1 MTKRI
6 LLLSLL
12 VGAFFGL
19 KAQKLADNKY
29 INWRYEKAGN
39 WSADFVKAYNAWE
52 KGKPLYDSEDDH
64 FFISRVKSKIRF
76 RNVDT
81 QTNAA
86 ITEENDKRILPWVP
100 MNNDETNALPDGVFD
115 SEVFSM
121 WPYIHHFG
129 NWTAPFV
136 RMPGN
141 FADVA
146 HKNGVG
152 VSVLAG
158 IPWNNLT
165 TEWQNVLN
173 AMINGGTDKMADFLS
188 YYGID
193 GLGYNS
199 EFSTDVTWM
208 NKIIN
213 YHKDLYAKTRG
224 TGRMP
229 LYEMIWY
236 DGTNDN
242 GDISFDRGLAAHNDD
257 IFGKG
262 SAPVT
267 TSLFFNYNWNSTFYI
282 NNTLAYAKRIGRNSL
297 DIYAGLNMQGGEPR
311 NGVIW
316 PLLKQYNYSI
326 GLWGAHSKNMWWES
340 RGEQGANPN
349 VTQRVYQLRLERYF
363 NGGNRNPINRP
374 EISDRAMNYN
384 AYNYNFMG
392 LAEFTSAK
400 SSLSWDLGEE
410 PFISYFNLGNGKFF
424 NLNGKRVSNKEWYN
438 IGIQDYLPT
447 WRWWFADKFLGRDA
461 ANAAVGGLDAEFIW
475 DDAWFGGSLMRVW
488 GTHAN
493 EYLHLFKTKYEIKSG
508 DVITVRYKVRNG
520 SSDISLALATEDNV
534 ATPIKAKI
542 AEATSHKLGQWIEKS
557 FVVGETL
564 NGLAGKTLAMIALHF
579 ENAKDLN
586 VYLGEVSIV
595 RGSYSTPEQPIN
607 IKTKVL
613 NSNYSGVDGKIIF
626 DMPNSK
632 PAGEVCYNLDVKT
645 SMFKLYAQQKDSDP
659 VFMGATTSWAGM
671 YYSIP
676 FDYDKNS
683 EIRYGVSAVSLD
695 MKSESK
701 ISWGEYQQLGKYNIS
716 DDIKS
721 SKTTIKP
728 NESFTISFVDDKHE
742 KATFE
747 LFDSEGNSVRK
758 VEDVLSVEFADGL
771 PKIGVYDL
779 KVTGAVGKPNGTRP
793 VETRTFGAYVQ
804 ITAEALGAQP
814 EIYTL
819 TANDQTDD
827 VNVEANEVVVMK
839 YTGRD
844 ADGTSSRG
852 LDLKEQGF
860 GFKAADLGLT
870 SNKSFTLAFWLKV
883 NAFHGGTQL
892 LNIRDKM
899 EGWPKT
905 DWGWLWNFLDK
916 DGKFGSTT
924 FRGTDA
930 TRNKEFRY
938 DFSNV
943 TIKAGPWTH
952 LAYVFDF
959 NDAGQAK
966 LHLYVNGV
974 KQAPKGWTR
983 TVDGNVVVSGTGEP
997 DYQSDIYSMRGQNI
1011 VAIGGSHFDNGGLDG
1026 TVDNF
1031 QYWEKAL
1038 TADEVKVA
1046 MGDFTTN
1053 PQGLKAMWTFENEPK
1068 SNDYRFEATQG
1079 SATPSTALAG
1089 MHNYQKADGEGQGTL
1104 QWIEAQ
1110 YMPGCPFV
1118 AGTSYK
1124 VVTLPHWDIDLA
1136 EYTAQSGDGKQGSAS
1151 IKFANS
1157 GQYTA
1162 TLTLE
1167 NGWGKDTK
1175 TFSYIIV
1182 GGTSV
1187 DELGADTQV
1196 NLFPNPF
1203 VEQVNV
1209 KFANAGKYTVVVFDA
1224 NGRLVSQQLIDA
1236 QANEFAS
1243 IKVNGS
1249 KGLYM
1254 VNIKQG
1260 EKTLSTVKVIK
1271 K

>member
-6 LLLSLL
+6 LLLCLI
-12 VGAFFGL
+12 VGAISTL
-19 KAQKLADNKY
+19 SAQRLQDKGY
-29 INWRYEKAGN
+29 IDWRYKAEGQ
-39 WSADFVKAYNAWE
+39 WSPDFVKAYNSWE
-52 KGKPLYDSEDDH
+52 KGKAFYDSEDDN
-64 FFISRVKSKIRF
+64 FFISRVKPKLRF
-76 RNVDT
+76 RNADT
-81 QTNAA
+81 QANAS
-86 ITEENDKRILPWVP
+86 ITEETDKRILPWVP
-100 MNNDETNALPDGVFD
+100 INSTPNNALPDGVFD

-121 WPYIHHFG
+121 WPYIHHYG

-158 IPWNNLT
+158 IPWSSFPQ
-165 TEWQNVLN
+165 EWQDVLN
-173 AMINGGTDKMADFLS
+173 SMINGGPDKMADFLS

-199 EFSTDVTWM
+199 EFNATTDWM
-208 NKIIN
+208 NRIIE
-213 YHKDLYAKTRG
+213 YHKGLYAKTRG
-224 TGRMP
+224 TGKMP

-242 GDISFDRGLAAHNDD
+242 GNITFDRGLGLHNDG
-257 IFGKG
+257 IFGTG
-262 SAPVT
+262 AEPVT
-267 TSLFFNYNWNSTFYI
+267 TSMFFNYNWNSTFYI
-282 NNTLAYAKRIGRNSL
+282 NNSIAKAKQMGRNPL
-297 DIYAGLNMQGGEPR
+297 DIYAGLNMQGAEPR
-311 NGVIW
+311 SGVIW
-316 PLLKQYNYSI
+316 PLLKQHNYSI
-326 GLWGAHSKNMWWES
+326 GLWGAHSENMWWES
-340 RGEQGANPN
+340 RGEQGANAN

-374 EISDRAMNYN
+374 AISDRLMNYN

-392 LAEFTSAK
+392 MAEFTSAK
-400 SSLSWDLGEE
+400 SSLSWDLTEE

-424 NLNGKRVSNKEWYN
+424 NLNGKRTTDKEWYN

-447 WRWWFADKFLGRDA
+447 WRWWFADKYLGRDA
-461 ANAAVGGLDAEFIW
+461 ANAPANGLDAEFIW

-493 EYLHLFKTKYEIKSG
+493 EYLHLFKTKFAIKSG
-508 DVITVRYKVRNG
+508 DVVTVRYKVRSG
-520 SSDISLALATEDNV
+520 SGDISLALSTEDNV
-534 ATPIKAKI
+534 ATPIEAKI
-542 AEATSHKLGQWIEKS
+542 AEATSHKLGQWVEKS
-557 FVVGETL
+557 FVVGESL
-564 NGLAGKTLAMIALHF
+564 NALAGKTLAMIALHF
-579 ENAKDLN
+579 ENAQDLN

-595 RGSYSTPEQPIN
+595 RGSFTTPAQPIN
-607 IKTKVL
+607 IKTTVL
-613 NSNYSGVDGKIIF
+613 NSNYQGVDGKIIF
-626 DMPNSK
+626 DMPNNK

-671 YYSIP
+671 FYSVP
-676 FDYDKNS
+676 FDYNLNS

-695 MKSESK
+695 MKSESA
-701 ISWGEYQQLGKYNIS
+701 ISWGEYQTLGKYNIS

-721 SKTTIKP
+721 TKTTIKP
-728 NESFTISFVDDKHE
+728 NESFSIYFVDEKHE
-742 KATFE
+742 PATFE
-747 LFDSEGNSVRK
+747 LFDSEGNSVCK
-758 VEDVLSVEFADGL
+758 VENVLNVDFTGGL
-771 PKIGVYDL
+771 PEIGRYDL
-779 KVTGAVGKPNGTRP
+779 KVTGYVQKPDGSRV

-804 ITAEALGAQP
+804 ITPVALGAQP

-819 TANDQTDD
+819 TANDKTED
-827 VNVEANEVVVMK
+827 VKVKPDEVLVMK

-852 LDLKEQGF
+852 LDMKEQGF
-860 GFKAADLGLT
+860 GFKAGDLGLDT
-870 SNKSFTLAFWLKV
+870 NKSFTLSFWLKI

-905 DWGWLWNFLDK
+905 DWGWFWNFLDEN
-916 DGKFGSTT
+916 GKFVSTT
-924 FRGTDA
+924 FRGSDA
-930 TRNKEFRY
+930 SVNNEFQY

-943 TIKAGPWTH
+943 TLEAGPWTH
-952 LAYVFDF
+952 LAYVFEF
-959 NDAGQAK
+959 NASGQGR
-966 LHLYVNGV
+966 LFLYVNGV
-974 KQAPKGWTR
+974 KQTPKSWKRNNLAAST
-983 TVDGNVVVSGTGEP
+983 TEP
-997 DYQSDIYSMRGQNI
+997 PFQGSLYNMRPQNI
-1011 VAIGGSHFDNGGLDG
+1011 VAIGGSHHSNGGLDG

-1038 TADEVKVA
+1038 TAEEVKA
-1046 MGDFTTN
+1046 SMGDFATA
-1053 PQGLKAMWTFENEPK
+1053 PAGLKAMWTFENEPDAADK
-1068 SNDYRFEATQG
+1068 RFESMLG

-1089 MHNYQKADGEGQGTL
+1089 MHNYQKTGGEGQGAL
-1104 QWIEAQ
+1104 QWIDAN

-1151 IKFANS
+1151 VKFANP
-1157 GQYTA
+1157 GEYTA

-1182 GGTSV
+1182 GDQTSV
-1187 DELGADTQV
+1187 DGLDAETTV

-1209 KFANAGKYTVVVFDA
+1209 KFANSGNYTIVVFDT
-1224 NGRLVSQQLIDA
+1224 NGRLVSQQNIDA

-1243 IKVNGS
+1243 IKVNGP

-1260 EKTLSTVKVIK
+1260 EKTLRTVKVIK
-1271 K
+1271 Q